1 MIAGTIC
8 LRKIVTKQRQLI
20 GESIESII
28 GSALIKY
35 EPRLSTPSP
44 HLCEEMCD
52 PTFNCNTS
60 NPNDQNLLTTDTQSC
75 ENLDNLD
82 TYGDDDF
89 YKSKLDLYDSKF
101 NLAALSL
108 ADLSIQST
116 SDVTDYVDYKR
127 AVRFSL
133 FFEPTF
139 GVCWFLGVVALENS
153 QASCILP
160 VIFIIC
166 YNIMCW
172 CLLIKISIIFPMINT
187 LTSSTE
193 ASKNNLSTTSLNKT
207 SMLIDSP
214 IRSSCTK
221 FADEIQLSS
230 QTLCAD
236 TIPLLCSTSS
246 GLNRISLTSI
256 GFDTSRKHSQTAEW
270 DTINLE
276 NKNMDCIST
285 ISS

>member
-1 MIAGTIC
+1 M
-8 LRKIVTKQRQLI
+8 
-20 GESIESII
+20 
-28 GSALIKY
+28 GSALLKY

-44 HLCEEMCD
+44 NLSEDTCE
-52 PTFNCNTS
+52 PTFNYNI
-60 NPNDQNLLTTDTQSC
+60 NQPNETNLLTTDAPSC
-75 ENLDNLD
+75 DNLD
-82 TYGDDDF
+82 GFDNYGNDDDF

-116 SDVTDYVDYKR
+116 SDIPDYLDYKR

-139 GVCWFLGVVALENS
+139 GVCWFLGVIALENS

-172 CLLIKISIIFPMINT
+172 CLLIKISIIFPMINNI
-187 LTSSTE
+187 TSSACEENT
-193 ASKNNLSTTSLNKT
+193 KNNFSTTSLNKT
-207 SMLIDSP
+207 SILNESP

-230 QTLCAD
+230 HTLCAD

-256 GFDTSRKHSQTAEW
+256 GFESSRKPPIQSDW
-270 DTINLE
+270 DMINLE
-276 NKNMDCIST
+276 TKNVDCIST

>member
-1 MIAGTIC
+1 M
-8 LRKIVTKQRQLI
+8 
-20 GESIESII
+20 
-28 GSALIKY
+28 GSSLIKY

-44 HLCEEMCD
+44 NPSEDTCE
-52 PTFNCNTS
+52 PTFNYNTN
-60 NPNDQNLLTTDTQSC
+60 NPNDQNLLTTDAQSC
-75 ENLDNLD
+75 ENLDNFD
-82 TYGDDDF
+82 NYGNDDDF

-116 SDVTDYVDYKR
+116 SDVPDYLDYKR

-172 CLLIKISIIFPMINT
+172 CLLIKISIIFPMIST
-187 LTSSTE
+187 HSSSNETIKH
-193 ASKNNLSTTSLNKT
+193 SLSTTSLNKT
-207 SMLIDSP
+207 SMLIDSS
-214 IRSSCTK
+214 IRSSFTK

-230 QTLCAD
+230 HTLCAD

-256 GFDTSRKHSQTAEW
+256 GFDASRKQLQTAEW

-276 NKNMDCIST
+276 QKNMDCIST